1 MYSIFLDAEPMSHI
15 LWPESVYGGG
25 RSGTKTLSAIAH
37 IEPKNSPT
45 TFSKIR
51 GTAKSWRRGES
62 KSLIWFS
69 ITTEGTLRNL
79 AATSGES
86 LLSES
91 TISGLHSSML
101 RVSWL
106 TCLEK
111 FANQRGIFA
120 MLSLTENP
128 PSMLQANSTGGTVAH
143 LYPLRERYLA
153 ASPYDE
159 NFIFMPSLVRWSATI
174 TRRLA
179 CPSPTPYGAKY
190 ATDDNEQNIIIH
202 YILLS

>member
-1 MYSIFLDAEPMSHI
+1 MRDA
-15 LWPESVYGGG
+15 
-25 RSGTKTLSAIAH
+25 AI
-37 IEPKNSPT
+37 SC
-45 TFSKIR
+45 SL
-51 GTAKSWRRGES
+51 GDS
-62 KSLIWFS
+62 KSLIWFRMM
-69 ITTEGTLRNL
+69 IEGTLSNL
-79 AATSGES
+79 AAISGDS
-86 LLSES
+86 LLSDT
-91 TISGLHSSML
+91 TISGLNSSML

-159 NFIFMPSLVRWSATI
+159 NCIFMQIGRASCRERV
-174 TRRLA
+174 
-179 CPSPTPYGAKY
+179 
-190 ATDDNEQNIIIH
+190 
-202 YILLS
+202 